1 MPNGDVGGVE
11 TAVTEL
17 VAALGRLS
25 QSDGGQEQYVIIGP
39 HQGASWLNPFA
50 NGHQR
55 VVSGANPT
63 TKKESQFQFLRRA
76 FRPSRPLIHDVR
88 AVTSQLT
95 SRRKSS
101 QLLLGGQRLKVPTDE
116 GFFKELDC
124 DVLHFPYQHFVR
136 CALPTIYNPHDL
148 QHLHY
153 PQFFTE
159 DEIKW
164 RECIYRA
171 GCQHSDTV
179 VVASHWIKQDIVSRY
194 QLHPNKVQVI
204 PWAAPTH
211 GSPKPSPTTL
221 DAVAAKYAL
230 RSPFALYPAVTWEHK
245 NHLRLLEAIARLRDR
260 DGLEVRLVCTGHRT
274 HHYQKINDHLRSLD
288 LNEQV
293 QFVGSIPNIELR
305 ALYHLAQF
313 VIIPTLFEAASAP
326 LFEAWRDSAPVA
338 CAAVTSLPEQAADAA
353 LLFDP
358 SSVEAIADALR
369 QMRIF
374 PGLRQD
380 LVERGARRLQDF
392 SWILTAKAYRAVYR
406 RAAGQKLSDEE
417 KQLLSWDWMR
427 ESSRKIEVAK

>member
-39 HQGASWLNPFA
+39 HQGAGWLNPFA

-63 TKKESQFQFLRRA
+63 TKNKSQFQFLRRA
-76 FRPSRPLIHDVR
+76 FRPLRPLMHEVH
-88 AVTSQLT
+88 AATSQLT

-101 QLLLGGQRLKVPTDE
+101 QLSPARQRLTVPTDE
-116 GFFKELDC
+116 GFFEKLDC
-124 DVLHFPYQHFVR
+124 GVLHFPYQHFVR

-171 GCQHSDTV
+171 GCQHSNTV
-179 VVASHWIKQDIVSRY
+179 VVASHWIKQDIVRRY
-194 QLHPNKVQVI
+194 QLNPSKVQVI

-221 DAVAAKYAL
+221 DAVTAKYAL

-245 NHLRLLEAIARLRDR
+245 NHLRLLEAVAHLRDR

-288 LNEQV
+288 LNDQV
-293 QFVGSIPNIELR
+293 QFVGSIPGIELR

-369 QMRIF
+369 QMQTSLV
-374 PGLRQD
+374 LRQD
-380 LVERGARRLQDF
+380 LVRRGARRQQDF
-392 SWILTAKAYRAVYR
+392 NWIRTAKAYRAVYR
-406 RAAGQKLSDEE
+406 RAANQTLSDEE

-427 ESSRKIEVAK
+427 ESSRKIEGAR